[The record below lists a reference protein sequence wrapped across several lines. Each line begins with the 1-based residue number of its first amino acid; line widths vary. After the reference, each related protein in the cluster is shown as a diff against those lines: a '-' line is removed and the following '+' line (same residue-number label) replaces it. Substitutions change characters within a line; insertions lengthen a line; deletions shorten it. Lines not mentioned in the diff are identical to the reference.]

1 MIPKV
6 ILQTAKKPLPEYV
19 VNMFLKQCPNFEY
32 KFYDD
37 EGILKYFRENPLP
50 EFPNIEAVFHSFLDG
65 AHKSDL
71 FRYYFLYVEGGFYID
86 SDAMVYDNLEDH
98 VNQYQFI
105 SVNSSVFPNTIF
117 QGILGAEPNNQIIYK
132 ALQTVYNID
141 PSMLNR
147 DYYLFIKDMYR
158 ILCLPEI
165 AALNY
170 KIKLYQEME
179 YGDDRALVLEK
190 NQIYFVHFWKSKIIP
205 LENPLS

>member
-6 ILQTAKKPLPEYV
+6 ILQTAKTPLPQYV
-19 VNMFLKQCPNFEY
+19 VDMFLKQCPNFEY

-37 EGILKYFRENPLP
+37 EGILQYFRENPLP
-50 EFPNIEAVFHSFLDG
+50 EFPNIEAVFHSFRDG

-98 VNQYQFI
+98 ANEYQFI

-117 QGILGAEPNNQIIYK
+117 QGILGAEPKNQIIYK

-141 PSMLNR
+141 PNLLNR

-158 ILCLPEI
+158 ILCLLEI
-165 AALNY
+165 SELNY
-170 KIKLYQEME
+170 KIKLYQERE
-179 YGDDRALVLEK
+179 YKNDRALVLEG
-190 NQIYFVHFWKSKIIP
+190 NQIYFIHFWKSKVIP